1 VRHPRIPPG
10 VDDVPGLLRM
20 LLAQDP
26 GGPRVTWYG
35 PGAERVEL
43 SAKVLDNWVAKT
55 ANLLVDE
62 LDVGPASTVLIDLP
76 AHWRTAVWLLATW
89 SAGACAVV
97 PAPGSTTDAA
107 PDVLVT
113 TDPRGHVLAPTTRG
127 VAVALPALAVRFPGD
142 PGELPPDWIDAAV
155 EVRGFG
161 DVFVQPVAP
170 AAGDPALV
178 AAGCPAVP
186 HAGLLTA
193 AAEQAEALA
202 LPDGVR
208 LLTCA
213 GPAQAPA
220 TLLAPLLLGGS
231 VVLHH
236 DPAVVADGG
245 TGPAADIRRQLVD
258 QERITAVLPD
268 EPVDDRR

>member
-1 VRHPRIPPG
+1 M
-10 VDDVPGLLRM
+10 DDVPGLLRM

-35 PGAERVEL
+35 PDAERVEL

-62 LDVGPASTVLIDLP
+62 LDVGPASTVLVDLP

-97 PAPGSTTDAA
+97 PAPGAAPDSA

-113 TDPRGHVLAPTTRG
+113 TDPRGHVLASTTRG

-142 PGELPPDWIDAAV
+142 PGDLPPDWIDAAV

-170 AAGDPALV
+170 AAGDPALAV
-178 AAGCPAVP
+178 GDAAPVP
-186 HAGLLTA
+186 HADLLTA
-193 AAEQAEALA
+193 AAEQAAALA

-213 GPAQAPA
+213 GPAQAA
-220 TLLAPLLLGGS
+220 AALLAPLLLGGS

-236 DPAVVADGG
+236 DPAVVADGDP
-245 TGPAADIRRQLVD
+245 GPAADTRRQLVD
-258 QERITAVLPD
+258 QERITAALLPD
-268 EPVDDRR
+268 EPVDNRR